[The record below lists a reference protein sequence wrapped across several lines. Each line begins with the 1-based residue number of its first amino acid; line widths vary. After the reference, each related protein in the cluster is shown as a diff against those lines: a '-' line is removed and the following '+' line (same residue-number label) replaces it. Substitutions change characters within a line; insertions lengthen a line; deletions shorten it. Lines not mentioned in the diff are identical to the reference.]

1 MEFRSELN
9 PDWYK
14 VNNSE
19 VLNTSIAN
27 EIIDAGESK
36 ELKIIFTKHIT
47 NNELGI
53 IHNTAGLKQVND
65 SYNVKKLNVKS
76 GIIQDTESISD
87 LVIHS
92 KVNVAK
98 MIIYSAIIIGMILAV
113 IYVVNK
119 KIIKI

>member
-9 PDWYK
+9 SDWYK

-19 VLNTSIAN
+19 VVNTSIAN

-53 IHNTAGLKQVND
+53 IHNTVGLKQVND

-98 MIIYSAIIIGMILAV
+98 MIIYSAIIIEMILAV